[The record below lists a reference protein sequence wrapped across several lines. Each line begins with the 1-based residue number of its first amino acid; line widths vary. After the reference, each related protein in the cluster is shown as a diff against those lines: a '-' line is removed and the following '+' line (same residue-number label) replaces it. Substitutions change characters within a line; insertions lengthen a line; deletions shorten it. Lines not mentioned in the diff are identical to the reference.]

1 METLSR
7 WELLCN
13 QGLLR
18 HLPNHLFNSN
28 YIASLSEMQ
37 NAWEKNDTWYG
48 EEKMQVPYHDGYTAH
63 TYHMPDTMSP
73 TTGRKS
79 MGDGSNSIHGSASQL
94 GYTPLSFGSQTVI
107 MANEAT
113 ADTKPS
119 FARLCLR
126 IWQVISSIG
135 TFAFQASAPA
145 VSLFRLRNWSSNDH

>member
-1 METLSR
+1 
-7 WELLCN
+7 
-13 QGLLR
+13 
-18 HLPNHLFNSN
+18 
-28 YIASLSEMQ
+28 MQ